1 MSDDNVISLPARV
14 LPNTRSPADIAAH
27 TLASARAR
35 GAAAVARHAAQHV
48 SNASMRALYDGAELR
63 PFDQRAGAMQAFALP
78 SVIQGRRVWRG
89 RLR

>member
-35 GAAAVARHAAQHV
+35 GAAAVARYAAQP
-48 SNASMRALYDGAELR
+48 D
-63 PFDQRAGAMQAFALP
+63 AGAAGTGNPPHGQAP
-78 SVIQGRRVWRG
+78 C
-89 RLR
+89 